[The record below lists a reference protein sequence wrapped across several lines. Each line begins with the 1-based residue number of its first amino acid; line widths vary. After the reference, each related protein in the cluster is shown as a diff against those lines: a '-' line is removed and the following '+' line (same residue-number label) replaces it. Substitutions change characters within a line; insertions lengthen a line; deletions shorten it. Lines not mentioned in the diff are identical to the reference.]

1 MKQGII
7 RGECLTKAQ
16 ARAVFEW
23 MKANGVRHYVPAD
36 AVILVHGNR
45 FTVETFDIERA
56 PYARPAPKKISRRS
70 WAGKYRSLNLPRKT
84 RTYRIRYDL
93 KDIK

>member
-1 MKQGII
+1 MKTGII
-7 RGECLTKAQ
+7 RGECLTRTQ
-16 ARAVFEW
+16 AKTVHEW

-36 AVILVHGNR
+36 AVILVHGNK

-56 PYARPAPKKISRRS
+56 PHARPNPIKITRRS
-70 WAGKYRSLNLPRKT
+70 WAGKYRSLKLPRKT

-93 KDIK
+93 KDIR